1 MAGLTDTTIAASYDQ
16 LLIVDRDGGGNST
29 THVTVKDG
37 DGGTTF
43 PITLATD
50 SIMITSTNRLE
61 FGDDASY
68 IHQSA
73 DGVLDLVSDTE
84 IEINATTIDINGAL
98 DVSGNITMADDTSIG
113 ISDSDERIEFDGAGD
128 ISVLGANFGVG
139 TSSPGGTLHTALG
152 SESMILHD
160 TYSTTDG
167 SATTLRLRKSANDTV
182 GTLTATGDGD
192 VLGSLVFMGVDSG
205 SNFDRGA
212 EFTATQNGSIGA
224 RVPTDLKI
232 ETYSSSAKNTNQFF
246 LSNNGN
252 VGIGTS
258 TVNANLVIE
267 NSDGVQLALH
277 DSSDPGWGFKK
288 DRISSSENLYL
299 GTMTKAGTFASKAT
313 FLEGGNVY
321 FNDVFKFYTDTTP
334 EMHIV
339 DSDDSNYALIGY
351 YDGRLDISSN
361 HGNEVGGADIITLN
375 TSGFERVR
383 ITNTGVG
390 IGTTSPSYPLEIA
403 NSAGDTVQEIS
414 CWSTSEGH
422 NSRLVFQKSGNA
434 TIGTLTPTEINENLG
449 VIEFYGVNNAGTPAI
464 KMGAY
469 ILAEQDAAKDATAV
483 PTRLMF
489 ATSDADDDGAPTE
502 RMRIDDAGN
511 VGIGTTSPASTLE
524 VAGKLTVDDSNAYI
538 DLKRSGTT
546 ISTIG
551 ADATGE
557 FIVYDTS
564 ASAYRMAIDS
574 SGSVEF
580 SGTAQET
587 FQAKSSIS
595 SDAIFKFTKST
606 VNGGAA
612 NLKIQ
617 GYRNTGTND
626 TAILSFDNNTTTCA
640 RIYMKRVDDNSGN
653 LVLGSGDS
661 GTITDHMTIDNAGKV
676 LLGTTTTSD
685 NARLIVHYGGHLGTG
700 VIRAVATEASSTPE
714 GYSLYYSN
722 QSPDND
728 GWSYLFQDSTT
739 TRFIVRNDGDIE
751 NHDNDYGATSDERI
765 KDNITDAT
773 SQWDDIKAL
782 RVRNFQRKD
791 DIDQYGADKAMV
803 QIGLIAQEVEP
814 ISPGLIEGKK
824 GNDYEKDVLKIDGD
838 VKVMKYSVL
847 YMKAIKALQEAMER
861 IEALEN
867 A

>member
-1 MAGLTDTTIAASYDQ
+1 
-16 LLIVDRDGGGNST
+16 
-29 THVTVKDG
+29 
-37 DGGTTF
+37 
-43 PITLATD
+43 
-50 SIMITSTNRLE
+50 
-61 FGDDASY
+61 
-68 IHQSA
+68 
-73 DGVLDLVSDTE
+73 
-84 IEINATTIDINGAL
+84 
-98 DVSGNITMADDTSIG
+98 
-113 ISDSDERIEFDGAGD
+113 
-128 ISVLGANFGVG
+128 
-139 TSSPGGTLHTALG
+139 
-152 SESMILHD
+152 
-160 TYSTTDG
+160 
-167 SATTLRLRKSANDTV
+167 
-182 GTLTATGDGD
+182 
-192 VLGSLVFMGVDSG
+192 
-205 SNFDRGA
+205 
-212 EFTATQNGSIGA
+212 
-224 RVPTDLKI
+224 
-232 ETYSSSAKNTNQFF
+232 
-246 LSNNGN
+246 
-252 VGIGTS
+252 
-258 TVNANLVIE
+258 
-267 NSDGVQLALH
+267 
-277 DSSDPGWGFKK
+277 
-288 DRISSSENLYL
+288 
-299 GTMTKAGTFASKAT
+299 
-313 FLEGGNVY
+313 
-321 FNDVFKFYTDTTP
+321 
-334 EMHIV
+334 
-339 DSDDSNYALIGY
+339 
-351 YDGRLDISSN
+351 
-361 HGNEVGGADIITLN
+361 
-375 TSGFERVR
+375 
-383 ITNTGVG
+383 
-390 IGTTSPSYPLEIA
+390 
-403 NSAGDTVQEIS
+403 
-414 CWSTSEGH
+414 
-422 NSRLVFQKSGNA
+422 
-434 TIGTLTPTEINENLG
+434 
-449 VIEFYGVNNAGTPAI
+449 
-464 KMGAY
+464 
-469 ILAEQDAAKDATAV
+469 
-483 PTRLMF
+483 
-489 ATSDADDDGAPTE
+489 
-502 RMRIDDAGN
+502 
-511 VGIGTTSPASTLE
+511 

>member
-538 DLKRSGTT
+538 D
-546 ISTIG
+546 
-551 ADATGE
+551 
-557 FIVYDTS
+557 
-564 ASAYRMAIDS
+564 
-574 SGSVEF
+574 
-580 SGTAQET
+580 
-587 FQAKSSIS
+587 
-595 SDAIFKFTKST
+595 
-606 VNGGAA
+606 
-612 NLKIQ
+612 
-617 GYRNTGTND
+617 
-626 TAILSFDNNTTTCA
+626 
-640 RIYMKRVDDNSGN
+640 
-653 LVLGSGDS
+653 
-661 GTITDHMTIDNAGKV
+661 
-676 LLGTTTTSD
+676 
-685 NARLIVHYGGHLGTG
+685 
-700 VIRAVATEASSTPE
+700 
-714 GYSLYYSN
+714 
-722 QSPDND
+722 
-728 GWSYLFQDSTT
+728 
-739 TRFIVRNDGDIE
+739 
-751 NHDNDYGATSDERI
+751 
-765 KDNITDAT
+765 
-773 SQWDDIKAL
+773 
-782 RVRNFQRKD
+782 
-791 DIDQYGADKAMV
+791 
-803 QIGLIAQEVEP
+803 
-814 ISPGLIEGKK
+814 
-824 GNDYEKDVLKIDGD
+824 
-838 VKVMKYSVL
+838 
-847 YMKAIKALQEAMER
+847 
-861 IEALEN
+861 
-867 A
+867 